1 MFKLINTLYK
11 SILRATGIK
20 IGTNVQLEFGQILAR
35 GYSGKKG
42 DIVLNDNC
50 QLSKGVVLRAYG
62 GHISIGSNTFL
73 GEYVCIYGHGD
84 VQIGENTLI
93 AMHTCILSS
102 NHTIPNRNTLIRS
115 QGDIRLP
122 VKIGNDVWLGAGVK
136 ILGGVSIGNGCVVGA
151 GAVVNKSL
159 PDYAIAVGVPARV
172 IGYRNG

>member
-1 MFKLINTLYK
+1 MFKLIITVYK
-11 SILRATGIK
+11 VILRATGIK
-20 IGTNVQLEFGQILAR
+20 IGSNVQLQFGQLFAR
-35 GYSGKKG
+35 GYNGKKG
-42 DIVLNDNC
+42 DIILNNDC
-50 QLSKGVVLRAYG
+50 QLSKGVVLKAYG
-62 GHISIGSNTFL
+62 GRITVGSNTFL

-102 NHTIPNRNTLIRS
+102 NHTIPDKGTLIRS

-122 VKIGNDVWLGAGVK
+122 VKIGSDVWLGAGVK
-136 ILGGVSIGNGCVVGA
+136 VLGGVDIGNGCVVGA

-159 PDYAIAVGVPARV
+159 PDYAIAVGVPARI